1 MNAFFFWE
9 RKRIEKKEQRGQKK
23 EGGREERKGEKERG
37 HTAHKSPRGSR
48 RYKTIDPSPNGISEL
63 DPLNVVI
70 EFGGNMKVS

>member
-1 MNAFFFWE
+1 M
-9 RKRIEKKEQRGQKK
+9 
-23 EGGREERKGEKERG
+23 G

-48 RYKTIDPSPNGISEL
+48 RYKTIDPSPNAISEL

>member
-1 MNAFFFWE
+1 MLIHLFLALE
-9 RKRIEKKEQRGQKK
+9 SSTKVEEGAKMRKR
-23 EGGREERKGEKERG
+23 KGRG